1 MPSTGWSQHG
11 RSKASCK
18 GDTQLS
24 PTHPNHPLLV
34 LRYHALPW
42 KWKGAGP
49 LIWWMLDDAE
59 NYPIT
64 LQEKKC
70 IVWKPREQHL
80 RNSKNDNVNCS
91 IITNSQCHSSFY
103 KLYLAEALIP
113 LFAIICMHHPDLRTI
128 CFTQNYYLSSSACS
142 VFQEDKNPLQILNLW
157 ILGNLTE
164 GDVKKQT
171 IGKGI

>member
-1 MPSTGWSQHG
+1 MGEVKLVARG
-11 RSKASCK
+11 
-18 GDTQLS
+18 
-24 PTHPNHPLLV
+24 THSWVPPIPNRPLLV
-34 LRYHALPW
+34 LRHHALPW

-49 LIWWMLDDAE
+49 HTWWMLNDAE
-59 NYPIT
+59 NYLPHHT
-64 LQEKKC
+64 AAGKRY

-80 RNSKNDNVNCS
+80 RSSKKDNVNWS

-103 KLYLAEALIP
+103 KLYLAEALSP
-113 LFAIICMHHPDLRTI
+113 LFTIICMHHPDLHTI

-157 ILGNLTE
+157 ILGNLTR
-164 GDVKKQT
+164 GDVEKQT